1 MSLPI
6 RRVGLRDN
14 LLMLGNHHMPQGRRH
29 WRCDLGAFA
38 ITDYHG
44 TPLVWAE
51 TTGGK
56 TEIVG
61 EMSVTVAKP
70 TYAGRGGESVAPL
83 SNETLMWFEVVKI
96 GGAPM
101 VRTWWAKGENV
112 ERTMKVARLEIIDPK
127 TWKTRFGE
135 LLKLMD
141 WAS

>member
-1 MSLPI
+1 MSHPI

-14 LLMLGNHHMPQGRRH
+14 LMMLGNHHMPAGRRH
-29 WRCDLGAFA
+29 WRCDKGAFA

-44 TPLVWAE
+44 NPLVWAE
-51 TTGGK
+51 GDQ
-56 TEIVG
+56 IVG
-61 EMSVTVAKP
+61 EMAVTVAKP
-70 TYAGRGGESVAPL
+70 RYAGRGGEAVAPL
-83 SNETLMWFEVVKI
+83 ANETLVWFEVVKI

-101 VRTWWAKGENV
+101 VRTWWAKGTDI

-127 TWKTRFGE
+127 KWQARFAE

>member
-1 MSLPI
+1 MLAI

-14 LLMLGNHHMPQGRRH
+14 LLMLGNHHMPAGKRH
-29 WRCDLGAFA
+29 WRSDASAFA

-61 EMSVTVAKP
+61 EMAVTVAKP
-70 TYAGRGGESVAPL
+70 TYAGRGGGAVAPL
-83 SNETLMWFEVVKI
+83 ANETLVWFEVVKI

-101 VRTWWAKGENV
+101 VRTWWARGKNID
-112 ERTMKVARLEIIDPK
+112 RTNKVARLEIIDVK
-127 TWKTRFGE
+127 NWRTRFAE
-135 LLKLMD
+135 LLQLMD
-141 WAS
+141 WTA